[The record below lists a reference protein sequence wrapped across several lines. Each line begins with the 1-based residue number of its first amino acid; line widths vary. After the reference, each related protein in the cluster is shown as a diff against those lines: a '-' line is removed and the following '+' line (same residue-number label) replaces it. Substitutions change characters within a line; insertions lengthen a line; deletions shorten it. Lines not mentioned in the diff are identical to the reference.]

1 MIRDIQSFKGD
12 LLALGSQNLQLSF
25 RAITQRMTKLAPGFK
40 HRLALTMALFIGIFA
55 AAQHANAQLIIDVTT
70 SAGRQIPIAIA
81 PFANELNAPQ
91 NITPVIINNLTRTGL
106 FRMVNTGGLTQTPSE
121 PSQVNF
127 VDWSSRSAE
136 ALVIGSIN
144 PAADGKFEVR
154 FRLFDVAKQNQ
165 ITSVA
170 YTVSASQLRATAH
183 KISDE
188 IYEKL
193 IGEKGVFS
201 TKIAYVLKRGS
212 RFELQVADADGF
224 NPQTVLASQEPI
236 RSPKWSPDGNKIAYV
251 SFESRK
257 STVIVQDLLTGQRR
271 TIANFRGDNYAPN
284 WAPDGRRLVVALS
297 KDAVSQIYVISADGG
312 DAIRIT
318 QSNSIDTNATFTADG
333 SNIIF
338 VSDRSGGPQLYKVPA
353 SGGTPTR
360 LTFEGNYNVNPRVSS
375 DGKLIA
381 FVNRDASSRLRIA
394 TLELAS
400 NQVTILTEGPLDD
413 SPSFSPNG
421 RTILYESKFGGRG
434 ALGSVSVDGRV
445 KSKLTSAAGDVR
457 EPAWGPY
464 GSSPGSLTK

>member
-1 MIRDIQSFKGD
+1 MIRDIQTFPGD
-12 LLALGSQNLQLSF
+12 FSAWTLQNLCTFFSRSLRRILSAAP
-25 RAITQRMTKLAPGFK
+25 RLLIVLASIQYA
-40 HRLALTMALFIGIFA
+40 H
-55 AAQHANAQLIIDVTT
+55 AQLIIDVTT
-70 SAGRQIPIAIA
+70 SAGRQIPIAIV
-81 PFANELNAPQ
+81 PFANELTAPQ
-91 NITPVIINNLTRTGL
+91 NITPIIINNLTRTGL
-106 FRMVNTGGLTQTPSE
+106 FKMVNTGGISQLPSE

-136 ALVIGSIN
+136 ALVIGSIS

-154 FRLFDVAKQNQ
+154 FRLFDVGKQNQ
-165 ITSVA
+165 LTSIS
-170 YTVSASQLRATAH
+170 YTVTASQLRATAH

-212 RFELQVADADGF
+212 RFEMQVADADGF

-236 RSPKWSPDGNKIAYV
+236 RSPKWSPDGNKLAYV

-257 STVIVQDLLTGQRR
+257 STVIVQDLSTGQRK
-271 TIANFRGDNYAPN
+271 TVANFKGDNYAPN
-284 WAPDGRRLVVALS
+284 WSPDGKRLVVALS
-297 KDAVSQIYVISADGG
+297 RDAVSQIYIISADGG
-312 DAIRIT
+312 EATRIT

-338 VSDRSGGPQLYKVPA
+338 VSDRSGGPQLYKVSA
-353 SGGTPTR
+353 SGGAPSR
-360 LTFEGNYNVNPRVSS
+360 LTFEGNYNVNPRVSN
-375 DGKLIA
+375 DGKLLA
-381 FVNRDASSRLRIA
+381 FVNRDSGGQLRIA
-394 TLELAS
+394 TLELGS
-400 NQVTILTEGPLDD
+400 NQMTVLTEGPLDD

-421 RTILYESKFGGRG
+421 RTILYESKSGGRG

-445 KSKLTSAAGDVR
+445 KSKLTSQSGDVR

-464 GSSPGSLTK
+464 GSGSGSGSQAGSAVK